1 MDATMDA
8 AAALRLQ
15 VEWGADEAL
24 DELPWDRLRPVA
36 PARPL
41 PVPAPS
47 APSPSIP
54 ASAAPAQARQLAVGA
69 ATLDT
74 LRTAL
79 EGFDGSPLRATASA
93 LVFGDGA
100 CAAGVALV
108 GEAPDAESDRS
119 GRAFAGPGGRL
130 LDAMLGSI
138 GLQRDDVRLLTLVP
152 WRPPGGR
159 APSEAEIAAC
169 LPFAQRHIAL
179 LRPRA
184 LVLMGNL
191 ACRWVGGIEGGSRRA
206 RGRWHAVAVPGLDA
220 PVPALALSPPEQVL
234 TQPAMKEA
242 AWGEL
247 LRLRRFLDESLIAE
261 R

>member
-1 MDATMDA
+1 MDA
-8 AAALRLQ
+8 AAALRLQLRLQ

-36 PARPL
+36 
-41 PVPAPS
+41 APMQAKPSRS
-47 APSPSIP
+47 APAPSIP
-54 ASAAPAQARQLAVGA
+54 ASAAPARAQQLAGGA
-69 ATLDT
+69 ATLDA
-74 LRTAL
+74 LRMAL

-100 CAAGVALV
+100 CTAGVALV

-119 GRAFAGPGGRL
+119 GQAFAGSGGRML
-130 LDAMLGSI
+130 GAMLGSI

-159 APSEAEIAAC
+159 APAETEIAAC
-169 LPFAQRHIAL
+169 LPFVQRQLAL

-191 ACRWVGGIEGGSRRA
+191 ACKWIGAIEGGTRRA
-206 RGRWHAVAVPGLDA
+206 RGRWHAVAIPGLEA
-220 PVPALALSPPEQVL
+220 PVPALALPPTEQIL
-234 TQPAMKEA
+234 TQAAAKEA

-247 LRLRRFLDESLIAE
+247 LRLRRFLDGPQLTKQ
-261 R
+261 

>member
-1 MDATMDA
+1 MNA
-8 AAALRLQ
+8 AADAIALLRLQ
-15 VEWGADEAL
+15 AEWGADEAL
-24 DELPWDRLRPVA
+24 AELPWNRLRPAA
-36 PARPL
+36 PERT
-41 PVPAPS
+41 
-47 APSPSIP
+47 APSPSAPAPTIP
-54 ASAAPAQARQLAVGA
+54 PSAAPARAQLLAEGA
-69 ATLDT
+69 ATLDA

-100 CAAGVALV
+100 CTAGVAVV

-119 GRAFAGPGGRL
+119 GRAFAGPGGRM

-138 GLQRDDVRLLTLVP
+138 GLNRDDVRLLTLVP

-159 APSEAEIAAC
+159 APAEAEIAAC
-169 LPFAQRHIAL
+169 LPFVQRQLAL
-179 LRPRA
+179 LRPCA

-191 ACRWVGGIEGGSRRA
+191 ACKWVGGIEGGARRA
-206 RGRWHAVAVPGLDA
+206 RGRWHAAAVPGLDA
-220 PVPALALSPPEQVL
+220 PVPALVLPPPEQIL
-234 TQPAMKEA
+234 AQPAAKEA

-247 LRLRRFLDESLIAE
+247 LRLRRALDASRITK